1 MDLELRA
8 HNIAASML
16 KTNKLL
22 SLDRAEFDEHLLD
35 FAKEIG
41 HEYIH
46 TVDKNYWLI
55 RHYTA
60 KSIEFVQVQSPNK
73 KIKYFTPRVDE
84 ALTFKDF
91 LLAEERGLGWWLRA
105 QLKQQKES

>member
-8 HNIAASML
+8 HSIVSSML

-22 SLDRAEFDEHLLD
+22 ELEPKEFDDSLLD
-35 FAKEIG
+35 HAKEVG

-55 RHYTA
+55 RHYDA
-60 KSIEFVQVQSPNK
+60 RGIEFVQVQSPNK
-73 KIKYFTPRVDE
+73 KIKYFTPKLEE
-84 ALTFKDF
+84 ALTFKEF

-105 QLKQQKES
+105 QLK